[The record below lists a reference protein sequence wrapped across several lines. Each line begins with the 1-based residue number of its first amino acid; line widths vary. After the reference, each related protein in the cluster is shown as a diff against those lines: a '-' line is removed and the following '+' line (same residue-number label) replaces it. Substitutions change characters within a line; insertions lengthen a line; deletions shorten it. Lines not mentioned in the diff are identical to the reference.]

1 MDWFLYDNDSHHK
14 RVKNL
19 DKNDRDFLVN
29 IKTAFIK
36 RFLDYSYFVSD
47 YLLHQL

>member
-1 MDWFLYDNDSHHK
+1 MDWFLYVNKTRHK

-19 DKNDRDFLVN
+19 DKDNRDFLVN

-47 YLLHQL
+47 